1 MNMGSREKLYLNH
14 LKKKRMR
21 MISLLESVG
30 CGPLCQNIT
39 PSPLAKGFRNR
50 AKFRV
55 FENRG
60 IIRIVGTDPH
70 KGTVPFE
77 RALWILPEW
86 GRSVARDVAAY
97 REKHKHDF
105 SFDGFEL
112 QLAHGQQRAHILL
125 SVKKMF
131 PKLYQDCAEGL
142 RAAIP
147 ELIGVAI
154 PSQRIELGDVCL
166 DHRLLGKSYL
176 AHYYSF
182 FQSNLPLTPRLLHRL
197 VFEAE
202 EMDFEKIIDLY
213 CGVGLLSLSMANEET
228 PIVGVESRKV
238 SVDCAQK
245 NALRLGFTAASFLRE
260 KVENFVRST
269 AFNPDSLVVIN
280 PPRSGCAASVISS
293 ISTHKPK
300 NVLLVSCC
308 LETHVKDL
316 EIWQQ
321 AGYDVASISAF
332 DMFPF
337 TPFIETV
344 ARLIRHR

>member
-1 MNMGSREKLYLNH
+1 MNTGSREKLYLNH
-14 LKKKRMR
+14 LEKKRMR
-21 MISLLESVG
+21 MISLLESIG

-39 PSPLAKGFRNR
+39 PSPLTKGFRNR

-55 FENRG
+55 FENQG
-60 IIRIVGTDPH
+60 IIQIEGTDPH

-86 GRSVARDVAAY
+86 GRPVARDVAAY
-97 REKHKHDF
+97 REKHKQDF
-105 SFDGFEL
+105 PFDGFEV

-142 RAAIP
+142 WAAIP

-176 AHYYSF
+176 AHYHSF
-182 FQSNLPLTPRLLHRL
+182 FQSNLSLTPRLLHRL
-197 VFEAE
+197 VSEAE

-213 CGVGLLSLSMANEET
+213 CGVGLLSLSMANEGT
-228 PIVGVESRKV
+228 PIEGVESRKV
-238 SVDCAQK
+238 SVECAQK
-245 NALRLGFTAASFLRE
+245 NALRLGYTVASFQRE
-260 KVENFVRST
+260 KVESFVRST
-269 AFNPDSLVVIN
+269 AFDSDDLVIIN
-280 PPRSGCAASVISS
+280 PPRSGCAAPVIRS
-293 ISTHKPK
+293 ISRHKPK

-316 EIWQQ
+316 VLWQE
-321 AGYDVASISAF
+321 AGYTAASVSAF

-344 ARLIRHR
+344 TRLIRLR